1 MDAADGAVGSGPL
14 NEDLSKLLK
23 KLGYPEIHDNAKPSA
38 LMEKAIQACTKRLK
52 KLWEMLPTRETEKN
66 DADEKEPPKPAVPL
80 QNCKKR
86 LVVSIQC
93 SVNEA
98 YIVLL

>member
-38 LMEKAIQACTKRLK
+38 LMENAIQACTKRLK

-66 DADEKEPPKPAVPL
+66 DADEKEPPKPASPTSEL
-80 QNCKKR
+80 QEKTRCQHT
-86 LVVSIQC
+86 VFG
-93 SVNEA
+93 E
-98 YIVLL
+98 